1 MKPMRRLAL
10 ISLGWVVGLTPGL
23 AAEPVRVLFI
33 GNSLTERNDVPA
45 LVKAMAKAHGVDL
58 SVKSVTR
65 PDYAIEDHWLE
76 RRQDLLKGGR
86 YDVVVW
92 QQGPSTRPESQA
104 HLREWSMKW
113 ADAAR
118 ANGAHPAL
126 YMVWPV
132 SGQHEGY
139 FLVAQSHRNAA
150 NASRSAVFPVGEVW
164 HAVLSADPTIRL
176 YAEDGFHA
184 SPAGSFLAA
193 MVIGRGIFA
202 LDPARV
208 PAALHGVKVSEET
221 LAAFRTAV
229 AALPA
234 VTLGGSNTTASPRSG
249 N

>member
-1 MKPMRRLAL
+1 MKLLPRLAL
-10 ISLGWVVGLTPGL
+10 VSLLGMLGTLPVFG
-23 AAEPVRVLFI
+23 AEPVRVLFI

-45 LVKAMAKAHGVDL
+45 LVKAMAKAQGVDL
-58 SVKSVTR
+58 QVKSVTR

-76 RRQDLLKGGR
+76 RRQSLLERGN
-86 YDVVVW
+86 YDVLVL

-104 HLREWSMKW
+104 HLREWSIKW

-118 ANGAHPAL
+118 ANGTHPAL

-132 SGQHEGY
+132 SGQHEGF

-150 NASRSAVFPVGEVW
+150 SASGSAVLPVGEVW
-164 HAVLSADPTIRL
+164 HAVLLADPSIQL
-176 YAEDGFHA
+176 YARDGFHA

-208 PAALHGVKVSEET
+208 PAAVHGVKVTDET

-234 VTLGGSNTTASPRSG
+234 VTLKRQSATP
-249 N
+249 

>member
-1 MKPMRRLAL
+1 MRRLAL
-10 ISLGWVVGLTPGL
+10 VCLVCGFGLAPGL
-23 AAEPVRVLFI
+23 AAEPVRVLFV

-45 LVKAMAKAHGVDL
+45 LVKAMAKAQGVDL
-58 SVKSVTR
+58 YVKSVTR

-76 RRQDLLKGGR
+76 RRKDLLTGGR

-104 HLREWSMKW
+104 HLREWSIKW

-118 ANGAHPAL
+118 ANGAQPAL
-126 YMVWPV
+126 IMVWPV
-132 SGQHEGY
+132 RSQHEGF
-139 FLVAQSHRNAA
+139 FLVAQSYRNAA
-150 NASRSAVFPVGEVW
+150 GASRSAVFPVGEAW
-164 HAVLSADPTIRL
+164 HRVMTSDPAINL
-176 YAEDGFHA
+176 YAQDNFHA
-184 SPAGSFLAA
+184 APAGSFLAA

-208 PAALHGVKVSEET
+208 PAVVHGVKVSEES

-234 VTLGGSNTTASPRSG
+234 ETLNRKSESP
-249 N
+249 